1 MRQQRGVA
9 DIAVSVRPARTRAG
23 LDSGAEQ
30 LRLGGG
36 ELVVGQHAL
45 LVQRGQL
52 VELTDHV
59 RRLGWSRGRG
69 RRWLLIRRRRLLLLV
84 TLLLVTLLLVTL
96 LLVTLLLFQIADAL
110 VLIRLVLG
118 LLLLLPGHMLAGH
131 VRATA
136 NRRCTQQR
144 TPSEHHCLLAKSAK
158 SCLGLYIVREGQAES
173 HHELGRGRDDPGP
186 ADLRGHGDQ
195 HADE

>member
-69 RRWLLIRRRRLLLLV
+69 RRWLLIRRRLRLLLLLV
-84 TLLLVTLLLVTL
+84 TLLLIILLLVTL
-96 LLVTLLLFQIADAL
+96 LLVSLLLFQIADAL

-131 VRATA
+131 V
-136 NRRCTQQR
+136 
-144 TPSEHHCLLAKSAK
+144 
-158 SCLGLYIVREGQAES
+158 
-173 HHELGRGRDDPGP
+173 
-186 ADLRGHGDQ
+186 
-195 HADE
+195 

>member
-69 RRWLLIRRRRLLLLV
+69 RRWLLIRRRRRLLLLV
-84 TLLLVTLLLVTL
+84 TLLLVILLLVTL
-96 LLVTLLLFQIADAL
+96 LLVSLLLFQI
-110 VLIRLVLG
+110 
-118 LLLLLPGHMLAGH
+118 
-131 VRATA
+131 
-136 NRRCTQQR
+136 
-144 TPSEHHCLLAKSAK
+144 
-158 SCLGLYIVREGQAES
+158 
-173 HHELGRGRDDPGP
+173 
-186 ADLRGHGDQ
+186 
-195 HADE
+195 

>member
-1 MRQQRGVA
+1 
-9 DIAVSVRPARTRAG
+9 
-23 LDSGAEQ
+23 

-84 TLLLVTLLLVTL
+84 TLLLIILLLVTL
-96 LLVTLLLFQIADAL
+96 LLVSLLLFQIADAL
-110 VLIRLVLG
+110 VLIRWVRAFP
-118 LLLLLPGHMLAGH
+118 LLLPGLLLPGLLCPP
-131 VRATA
+131 AT
-136 NRRCTQQR
+136 RRCTQQR

-158 SCLGLYIVREGQAES
+158 SCLGLYVVREGQAES

-186 ADLRGHGDQ
+186 AD
-195 HADE
+195 